1 MNPTFVYNQAQ
12 NGIELTFPDIPS
24 RDVREQMKSHGFR
37 YHRGKNIW
45 YAKQTKERDTFARS
59 LCGKEEIVKEAPE
72 QEKLYRYYTRRP
84 VDLGTFP
91 KRDGS
96 PVNIVN
102 YDSRIPVEDGSIR
115 AWGYVEYAKALSQK
129 DIDDYELTP
138 APAAAQKEVPVTEKE
153 ARKAEKKKTKETPV
167 PKESNTFAAHYDSIG
182 GVPALDNGDV
192 DLFKHHEAYIRDLN
206 LHFRRY
212 SGGDSIHITEL
223 QNAGK
228 NGKACD
234 KFAIFM
240 RNGTMRDS
248 VVCRL
253 MNDYDI
259 RTISQ
264 LYAALKAG
272 KEFDREIQVEK
283 RELKGVEVFSPF
295 AETKPL
301 PKIPERWN
309 KRNFANALLS
319 GQIYGGRIDQ
329 RLTDDY
335 AYDYAYNYMEGTPI
349 DVIRAARNA
358 VEDWSSLASVRSSDV
373 KPDGTC
379 KIDYYDGYSTSKTFF
394 FDLNCNIKEGKRREE
409 EREAGV
415 QRHNEMLKRSCIQ
428 VPQESIDPGKIYQLT
443 TIETG
448 TNSGIYGT
456 KTENLQGHVLRDRL
470 DPERLYMDILSVSE
484 LQIQPDKIYSV
495 SNFYNRPSTTAQPD
509 DRIID
514 CGNWQNIVTGKALLE
529 LTGEG
534 VYFPDIKEGYGEYR
548 DYETAHKTIE
558 KFVSGKSRFMLGQN
572 STDYAHS
579 LECLEKEHKRA
590 SMKRGLQDLVRDAQQ
605 RTAKGPES
613 LGGPVRDR

>member
-1 MNPTFVYNQAQ
+1 MNPTFAYNQAQ
-12 NGIELTFPDIPS
+12 NGIELTFSDIPS

-45 YAKQTKERDTFARS
+45 YAKQTKERDAFARA
-59 LCGKEEIVKEAPE
+59 LCGKDEIAKEAPDE
-72 QEKLYRYYTRRP
+72 TKLYRYYSRRP
-84 VDLGTFP
+84 VDLGTYP
-91 KRDGS
+91 KRSES

-102 YDSRIPVEDGSIR
+102 FDSRIPVEDGSIR

-129 DIDDYELTP
+129 DIDNYELTP
-138 APAAAQKEVPVTEKE
+138 APSSPAKEKPKTD
-153 ARKAEKKKTKETPV
+153 KKKEKSAPI
-167 PKESNTFAAHYDSIG
+167 PKESNTFAAHYDNIG
-182 GVPALDNGDV
+182 GVPALDNGND
-192 DLFKHHEAYIRDLN
+192 DFFKHHEGYIRDLN
-206 LHFRRY
+206 IHFRRY

-223 QNAGK
+223 DNAGK
-228 NGKACD
+228 NGKNCD
-234 KFAIFM
+234 KFAVYL
-240 RNGTMRDS
+240 RNGTMHDS
-248 VVCRL
+248 VACRL

-264 LYAALKAG
+264 LYEALKAG

-301 PKIPERWN
+301 PKIPEKWN

-329 RLTDDY
+329 ALTDDY
-335 AYDYAYNYMEGTPI
+335 AYDYAYNYREGTPI
-349 DVIRAARNA
+349 DMIRAARNA
-358 VEDWSSLASVRSSDV
+358 VEDWSSLASVHSSDI

-394 FDLNCNIKEGKRREE
+394 FDLGCNIKEGKRREE
-409 EREAGV
+409 EREAGI
-415 QRHNEMLKRSCIQ
+415 QRHNEMLKKSCIQ

-456 KTENLQGHVLRDRL
+456 KTENLQGHVLWDRL
-470 DPERLYMDILSVSE
+470 DPDYRYMDILSVSE

-495 SNFYNRPSTTAQPD
+495 SNFYNRPSSTAQQD

-529 LTGEG
+529 LTREG

-548 DYETAHKTIE
+548 NYEEAHKTIE
-558 KFVSGKSRFMLGQN
+558 KFVSGHSRFMFGQN

-590 SMKRGLQDLVRDAQQ
+590 SQKRGLQDLVLDAQK
-605 RTAKGPES
+605 RTGVSGERNVGQT
-613 LGGPVRDR
+613 LER